1 MARINLLPW
10 REKLRKQ
17 RQRDFGLLVLG
28 ALVVT
33 LLGMGYWHW
42 YNENLIDHQI
52 DRNKYLEKEI
62 VKVDKQI
69 KEIKELE
76 RTRQKLIA
84 RMKVIEDLQ
93 VSRPQIV
100 HLFDEMVTVVPDGA
114 YLTQA
119 MQQGRKLTL
128 QGRAQSN
135 ARVSTYM
142 RNIDASPWL
151 AKPKLKIIQS
161 DAKNRNQTE
170 GSAFQLTLRQVKPKK
185 ESAE

>member
-17 RQRDFGLLVLG
+17 RQRDFGLMTLV

-42 YNENLIDHQI
+42 FNQSLIDHQN
-52 DRNKYLEKEI
+52 DRNRFLEKEI
-62 VKVDKQI
+62 AKVDK
-69 KEIKELE
+69 EIREIRDLE
-76 RTRQKLIA
+76 QTRQKLIA

-100 HLFDEMVTVVPDGA
+100 HLFDEMVTIIPDGA
-114 YLTQA
+114 YLTKATQKG
-119 MQQGRKLTL
+119 QNLVL

-142 RNIDASPWL
+142 RNIESSPWL
-151 AKPKLKIIQS
+151 DRPKLRIIENTGKGRG
-161 DAKNRNQTE
+161 AA
-170 GSAFQLTLRQVKPKK
+170 GSTFQLDLKQVVPKQ
-185 ESAE
+185 ESAQ